1 MWILHYAKA
10 NFLLSFSIEFAI
22 LLFIYIIYI
31 YIKIPEK
38 CLYRLRSIHHRVPLV
53 SFIIFLSLS
62 PIFSL
67 PRVFAARCRHWW
79 STWSRIRGIQKY
91 QIVLIPTPSLFLFCF
106 LKIVFL
112 SRKSPFVFFWV
123 QWPIDCQNQTR
134 PELIGWFSSFSKV
147 AKKISILKGDNQM
160 LKVRFSFNLCVEM
173 EKQSCW
179 LHQMARTHVFRIAV
193 PHTPDNDCFFF

>member
-112 SRKSPFVFFWV
+112 SRKSPFVFLSSV
-123 QWPIDCQNQTR
+123 ANRLPKPNTTR
-134 PELIGWFSSFSKV
+134 VNWMILFFFQSRQKNIHSERGQSNVESSFFLQFMRRDGKTIVLASPDG
-147 AKKISILKGDNQM
+147 ANTCLSN
-160 LKVRFSFNLCVEM
+160 RCTS
-173 EKQSCW
+173 
-179 LHQMARTHVFRIAV
+179 
-193 PHTPDNDCFFF
+193 HTW